1 MPELPNGVE
10 VIEVSAPKYQAPST
24 KYQAA
29 APDVVLS
36 ADTAVEAATTPGGNL
51 STLNSQLST
60 AKPSCSDGLAYVI
73 YTSGSTGQPKGVQIE
88 HRALMNLVTWH
99 QRAYAITPN
108 DRASHLASPAFDASV
123 WEIWPYLTAG
133 ASVHLPD
140 DDTRIAPAL
149 LWRWLAEQKITVAFL
164 PTPLAEAALA
174 EAWPEDLALRAL
186 LTGGDRLNRPAPA
199 GFPCELVNH
208 YGPTENTVVSTA
220 GVVRRGAA
228 GAPPIG
234 RPISNTTAF
243 VLDREQKL
251 VPLGVPG
258 ELYVGGESLARG
270 YHNRPELTAEK
281 FVPNPFVSARSLNS
295 QPSTLNGEP
304 QARMYR
310 TGDLVRWRADG
321 QLEFL
326 GRIDNQVKIRG
337 CRIELGEVEAAM
349 QRHPHVREA
358 VAVARADAQGT
369 LQLIG
374 YAVAGAVPVTE
385 EDILGHLR
393 QTVPGYMVPSAVVV
407 LAEWPLTANGKIDRR
422 ALPAP
427 PLRGSSVAPAS
438 AREQAIAGIWA
449 EVLGRAP
456 IGLHDNFF
464 ELGGHSLLAAQAMT
478 RLNAA
483 LGASISV
490 RLLFDHPTVA
500 AFAHAVEQH
509 AASAAPRVPALRAK
523 RRSASS
529 EMELVQPR

>member
-1 MPELPNGVE
+1 
-10 VIEVSAPKYQAPST
+10 
-24 KYQAA
+24 
-29 APDVVLS
+29 
-36 ADTAVEAATTPGGNL
+36 
-51 STLNSQLST
+51 
-60 AKPSCSDGLAYVI
+60 
-73 YTSGSTGQPKGVQIE
+73 
-88 HRALMNLVTWH
+88 
-99 QRAYAITPN
+99 
-108 DRASHLASPAFDASV
+108 
-123 WEIWPYLTAG
+123 
-133 ASVHLPD
+133 
-140 DDTRIAPAL
+140 
-149 LWRWLAEQKITVAFL
+149 
-164 PTPLAEAALA
+164 
-174 EAWPEDLALRAL
+174 
-186 LTGGDRLNRPAPA
+186 
-199 GFPCELVNH
+199 
-208 YGPTENTVVSTA
+208 
-220 GVVRRGAA
+220 
-228 GAPPIG
+228 
-234 RPISNTTAF
+234 
-243 VLDREQKL
+243 
-251 VPLGVPG
+251 
-258 ELYVGGESLARG
+258 
-270 YHNRPELTAEK
+270 
-281 FVPNPFVSARSLNS
+281 
-295 QPSTLNGEP
+295 
-304 QARMYR
+304 MYR

-438 AREQAIAGIWA
+438 AREQAIARIWA